1 MTKLSWYI
9 IANHAILAVFT
20 SINFPPKVETS
31 RRDSEIANDYLF
43 DQNSLSQVTPDQLQ
57 HRDCFGR
64 YLIHLIILTD
74 RRDLLRQLLKNPN
87 LDIRVKDKQSGWN
100 CLHYALHFRNFLMA
114 AMILQSLSSKDKE
127 SLIKQKDLDGFTP
140 LDILSSTHIT
150 FFKHLP
156 IAVNFKGMIS
166 APRKNQKEMFVFD
179 SNTRGGS
186 DILFYNSQSLSHLF
200 DFVDHETLI
209 SYPLDLLRQFKEAQR
224 GASLLAAPR
233 IVQLS
238 LSTRHILLATND
250 ECGNLFSCGFNNFG
264 QLGDA
269 STHSSKLFKPIEF
282 FKDKKIIHTCS
293 SNDHNIV
300 VSADNEVFTWGLNSD
315 SQLGYEV
322 AFNSFIQRE
331 PFSNVPRQVTTGD
344 WKGFRNLIG
353 CCCSSKATVVY
364 SRKEL
369 FLWGQNNGQFGFTN
383 LRQNTPRSLS
393 FNYGPIKEV
402 FITDKFLL
410 VLVDNQADLYIYIN
424 GFHHKLN
431 VPLIKNF
438 EKFNFDYFKPKNYMS
453 KRSIKQ
459 IAVNNSSK
467 GRFAILYDSGEI
479 QKVTFDHEAL
489 GKEQFDSSLKFK
501 NCWIPSKL
509 HLRATDVKISST
521 GKLIISCFDGTVY
534 KSISRSESTSISEK
548 FLKLVGINAVC
559 KIYCDNNFQTFAFIR
574 DELDNLPHELR
585 ENDFFL
591 DFATLSPLVHF
602 EQRRK
607 SKQVFDQSL
616 TQRASFHTDFVE
628 TVSLRDKDIDET
640 TLDEDLF
647 KRKRD
652 SRWVPKSKFEDRY
665 SNVSNID
672 ESILKV
678 LDNTEFESLYASKSN
693 FDKKLYDC
701 WFCTVD
707 QDGIESIK
715 FGCHESILVA
725 RCPALKELFDGKTL
739 IHKDIRMTYNSNR
752 RTINVGP
759 NVTRHSILIFLH
771 FVYTGKFLKV
781 WDSFPLNKTPQII
794 KDTKD
799 SVSKLAQLLQIIDPF
814 GRINSSQKQIVTQ
827 LRTIKQ
833 AVHTD
838 TIVKLADG
846 HIIHCP
852 SSLLAVRCAY
862 FELLFDSW
870 TLPTEEHG
878 GITFK
883 VIDFSHVSIEAFTV
897 VLNFI
902 YGVPFM
908 DLFNDAVYHDSS
920 SFINFV
926 FDVMELSDELML
938 FDLLDIAQLAIKDF
952 VTIENVIPILLNVH
966 QLNATQLFYC
976 CVWKIYV
983 NMDLFIFSPKL
994 YSLISECDEDL
1005 ISRIDSLFEE
1015 FDRFKNTGM
1024 FVKDNWYKRN
1034 AELLVQEFIEQHD
1047 KYNLRF
1053 MPKGSKPLFEVE
1065 DNVRLK
1071 TRSAS
1076 ATNSNSTRNSMVQE
1090 LRRKAKGQDPVPTF
1104 EESAS
1109 TQDRSNEN
1117 EWYIQV
1123 QNGRRR
1129 SSRRLTETETLTP
1142 PPSNSKQD
1150 LQLSSRKGSLSNSMN
1165 LPQQSQRKGSS
1176 EASRVVK
1183 SDATEG
1189 DSVTSLERLMTPKL
1203 KTSPD
1208 MIPIKVKGSFKAN
1221 KEERVRQQKLL
1232 LEPEPIPDSAPIM
1245 TNPWTRR
1252 LSNGPS
1258 ASNLGND
1265 SSHSSPPSSSSS
1277 ILGSKT
1283 PLSWSSRINRTKSV
1297 NLNALPSLDQFSL
1310 GQQKKTSIIEEPV
1323 KSEETTVSLKDVI
1336 QEQAFEKW
1344 WEEESLRVQAQM
1356 KSMEADSVPQK
1367 KDRSKNRQKQGRNR
1381 KNNRNRNSPQENR

>member
-1 MTKLSWYI
+1 M
-9 IANHAILAVFT
+9 
-20 SINFPPKVETS
+20 
-31 RRDSEIANDYLF
+31 
-43 DQNSLSQVTPDQLQ
+43 
-57 HRDCFGR
+57 
-64 YLIHLIILTD
+64 
-74 RRDLLRQLLKNPN
+74 
-87 LDIRVKDKQSGWN
+87 QSGWN

-114 AMILQSLSSKDKE
+114 AMILQSFNSNDKE
-127 SLIKQKDLDGFTP
+127 SLVKQKDLDGFTP

-156 IAVNFKGMIS
+156 ISINFKGMIS
-166 APRKNQKEMFVFD
+166 ARRKNQEEMFTFD
-179 SNTRGGS
+179 PKNRGGS

-209 SYPLDLLRQFKEAQR
+209 SYPLDILHQSKAAQR
-224 GASLLAAPR
+224 GVSHLAAPR
-233 IVQLS
+233 VVQLS
-238 LSTRHILLATND
+238 LSSRHILLATND
-250 ECGNLFSCGFNNFG
+250 DRGNLFSCGFNNFG

-282 FKDKKIIHTCS
+282 FKDKKVVYTCS
-293 SNDHNIV
+293 SNDHNLVI
-300 VSADNEVFTWGLNSD
+300 SADSEVFTWGLNSD

-353 CCCSSKATVVY
+353 CCCSSKATAVY

-383 LRQNTPRSLS
+383 VQQDAPRSLS

-402 FITDKFLL
+402 FLTDKFLL

-453 KRSIKQ
+453 KRLIKQ

-479 QKVTFDHEAL
+479 QKVTFDPEAQE
-489 GKEQFDSSLKFK
+489 KEQFDSSLKFR

-509 HLRATDVKISST
+509 HLRATDVKLSST

-534 KSISRSESTSISEK
+534 KSASKSDSTCISEK
-548 FLKLVGINAVC
+548 FSKLVGINAVC

-574 DELDNLPHELR
+574 DELDNLPHQLH
-585 ENDFFL
+585 ENDFFV

-602 EQRRK
+602 EQRKK
-607 SKQVFDQSL
+607 SKQVFNQSL
-616 TQRASFHTDFVE
+616 LQRASFHTNFVE
-628 TVSLRDKDIDET
+628 TLSLVDKDTDEIP
-640 TLDEDLF
+640 LDEDLF
-647 KRKRD
+647 KLNRD
-652 SRWVPKSKFEDRY
+652 SRWIPKSKFEDRY
-665 SNVSNID
+665 TIISDTD

-678 LDNTEFESLYASKSN
+678 LDNTEFEDLYLSKPN
-693 FDKKLYDC
+693 HDRKLYDC

-707 QDGIESIK
+707 KDGNKSIK
-715 FGCHESILVA
+715 FGCHESILMA
-725 RCPALKELFDGKTL
+725 RCPALKELFNGKTL
-739 IHKDIRMTYNSNR
+739 IHKNIQMTYDSNR
-752 RTINVGP
+752 SIISVGP

-781 WDSFPLNKTPQII
+781 WNSFPLNKTPQII

-799 SVSKLAQLLQIIDPF
+799 SVSKMAQLLQVIDPF
-814 GRINSSQKQIVTQ
+814 GRISSSQKQIVTQ

-833 AVHTD
+833 AVYTD
-838 TIVKLADG
+838 TMVKLADG
-846 HIIHCP
+846 HITHCP
-852 SSLLAVRCAY
+852 SSLLALRCAY

-883 VIDFSHVSIEAFTV
+883 IIDFSHVSIEAFTV

-908 DLFNDAVYHDSS
+908 ELFNEAVYRDSS
-920 SFINFV
+920 NFINFV

-976 CVWKIYV
+976 CAWKIYV
-983 NMDLFIFSPKL
+983 NIDLFIFSPKL
-994 YSLISECDEDL
+994 QSLISESDEEL
-1005 ISRIDSLFEE
+1005 ISRIDSLFKE
-1015 FDRFKNTGM
+1015 FDRFKSTNM
-1024 FVKDNWYKRN
+1024 FVKDNWYNRS
-1034 AELLVQEFIEQHD
+1034 AELLVQEFIEQQD

-1053 MPKGSKPLFEVE
+1053 VPKGTKPLFETE
-1065 DNVRLK
+1065 DNVKSK

-1076 ATNSNSTRNSMVQE
+1076 ATSSNDTRNSMVQE

-1109 TQDRSNEN
+1109 TQDKSNGN
-1117 EWYIQV
+1117 EWHIQV

-1129 SSRRLTETETLTP
+1129 SSRRLTETESSTP
-1142 PPSNSKQD
+1142 
-1150 LQLSSRKGSLSNSMN
+1150 SLSNSKHSLQPARRKDSLETMN
-1165 LPQQSQRKGSS
+1165 IPRQSQRNSS
-1176 EASRVVK
+1176 NEALK
-1183 SDATEG
+1183 AINSDSTKV
-1189 DSVTSLERLMTPKL
+1189 DSLTPFERLVTPKR

-1208 MIPIKVKGSFKAN
+1208 VIPIKVKGSFKAN

-1232 LEPEPIPDSAPIM
+1232 LEPEPIPVSTPIVN
-1245 TNPWTRR
+1245 NPWTRR
-1252 LSNGPS
+1252 LSSGPS
-1258 ASNLGND
+1258 SSNLAVC
-1265 SSHSSPPSSSSS
+1265 SSRSSPPSSSSS

-1283 PLSWSSRINRTKSV
+1283 PLSWSSRINRTKSF
-1297 NLNALPSLDQFSL
+1297 NIDALPSLDQFSL
-1310 GQQKKTSIIEEPV
+1310 GQQRKTSIIEEPV
-1323 KSEETTVSLKDVI
+1323 KAEGATVSLKDVI

-1356 KSMEADSVPQK
+1356 KSMEADNVAPQK
-1367 KDRSKNRQKQGRNR
+1367 KDKSKSRQKQGRNK
-1381 KNNRNRNSPQENR
+1381 KNNRSRNSPSGKPLKASMVPTSTQ